1 MKKILLI
8 GGNYF
13 PELTGIGRYN
23 GEMMDWL
30 AQNGYECTVVT
41 TYPYYPQWKI
51 TPEYKRRSWWYSR
64 EKKGTINVHRC
75 PHYVPHQPKGLKRMM
90 LDLSFS
96 VSGFFK
102 ILQLAFGPKRELV
115 MVVSPPFVPG
125 FLGVLYKKL
134 RGARLA
140 VHIQDLQIEAARDLQ
155 MVRSKKM
162 IRLLFAME
170 GFILKRADHISSISN
185 GMVRKV
191 KEKTKRSTLFFPNWS
206 DTSKFYPLARKG
218 LKQQFGLAET
228 DKVVLY
234 SGAIGEKQGLDIILK
249 VAQILEGYS
258 DLKFIIC
265 GTGPYRANLE
275 EMATSMHVK
284 NILFMPLQPTEVLNQ
299 FLNMAD
305 IHLVIQKADASDLVM
320 PSKLTNILAVG
331 GLAIV
336 TANPGNSLY
345 DEVSSRRIGL
355 LSEAE
360 NAEALA
366 ESIKMGLME
375 DCSDYKERAR
385 DYAENYLSIDKV
397 MKRFTEEIGLYKKEI
412 KEGIQQEEPAK
423 AV

>member
-8 GGNYF
+8 GGNYS

-23 GEMMDWL
+23 GEMIDWL
-30 AQNGYECTVVT
+30 SQNGYQCTVVT

-51 TPEYKRRSWWYSR
+51 TPEYKRRSWRYSR
-64 EKKGTINVHRC
+64 EKKGTVEVHRC

-96 VSGFFK
+96 ISGFFK

-125 FLGVLYKKL
+125 FLGVLYKRI
-134 RGARLA
+134 RGAQL
-140 VHIQDLQIEAARDLQ
+140 VIHIQDLQIEAARDLE
-155 MVRSKKM
+155 MVRSNKM

-170 GFILKRADHISSISN
+170 GFILKRADYISSISN
-185 GMVRKV
+185 GMVRKIE
-191 KEKTKRSTLFFPNWS
+191 EKTKRDILFFPNWS
-206 DTSKFYPLARKG
+206 DTLRFYPLRVKG
-218 LKQQFGLAET
+218 LKHQFGFAET
-228 DKVVLY
+228 DKIILY

-249 VAQILEGYS
+249 VAQILEGDT

-265 GTGPYRANLE
+265 GTGPYKVSLE
-275 EMATSMHVK
+275 EMAANITVK
-284 NILFMPLQPTEVLNQ
+284 NILFMPLQPTEILNQ

-305 IHLVIQKADASDLVM
+305 IHLVIQRADASDLVM

-345 DEVSSRRIGL
+345 DEVSSHRIGL

-360 NAEALA
+360 NAGALA
-366 ESIKMGLME
+366 ESIKTGLTE
-375 DCSDYKERAR
+375 DYSDYRERAR
-385 DYAENYLSIDKV
+385 EYAENYLSIDKV
-397 MKRFTEEIGLYKKEI
+397 MKRFTKEIGLYKEEI
-412 KEGIQQEEPAK
+412 KEKAKQEPAQ
-423 AV
+423 AI

>member
-1 MKKILLI
+1 MRKVLLI
-8 GGNYF
+8 GGNYY

-41 TYPYYPQWKI
+41 TYPYYPQWKV
-51 TPEYKRRSWWYSR
+51 TDEYKGKSRWYTR
-64 EKKGTINVHRC
+64 EKKGPINVHRC
-75 PHYVPHQPKGLKRMM
+75 PHYVPKKPAGLKRMM
-90 LDLSFS
+90 LDLTFS
-96 VSGFFK
+96 IAGFFK
-102 ILQLAFGPKRELV
+102 IMQLVFGPRRDLV
-115 MVVSPPFVPG
+115 IVVSPPFVSG

-134 RGARLA
+134 RGAKLVA
-140 VHIQDLQIEAARDLQ
+140 HVQDMQIEAARDLQ
-155 MVRSKKM
+155 MVKSQRM
-162 IRLLFAME
+162 IRFLFAME
-170 GFILKRADHISSISN
+170 SFILRRADHISSISN

-191 KEKTKRSTLFFPNWS
+191 KDKTGKDILFFPNWS
-206 DTSKFYPLARKG
+206 YTSKFYPLPPAG
-218 LKQQFGLAET
+218 LKLQFNLAET
-228 DKVVLY
+228 DKVILY
-234 SGAIGEKQGLDIILK
+234 SGAIGEKQGLDIILQ
-249 VAQILEGYS
+249 VAQILEGYH

-275 EMATSMHVK
+275 EMATDMNIK

-331 GLAIV
+331 GLVIV

-366 ESIKMGLME
+366 KSIKIGLME
-375 DCSDYKERAR
+375 DCSGYKERAR
-385 DYAENYLSIDKV
+385 EYAENYLSIDKV
-397 MKRFTEEIGLYKKEI
+397 MKRFTEEIGFY
-412 KEGIQQEEPAK
+412 
-423 AV
+423 

>member
-8 GGNYF
+8 GGNYY

-30 AQNGYECTVVT
+30 SQNGYECTVVT

-51 TPEYKRRSWWYSR
+51 TPEYKRKSWWYSR
-64 EKKGTINVHRC
+64 EKKGNIIVHRC
-75 PHYVPHQPKGLKRMM
+75 PHYVPQQPKGLKRMM
-90 LDLSFS
+90 LDLSFT

-102 ILQLAFGPKRELV
+102 ILQIAFGPKRELV

-134 RGARLA
+134 RGARLIT
-140 VHIQDLQIEAARDLQ
+140 HIQDLQIEAARDLQ
-155 MVRSKKM
+155 MVRSQKM

-191 KEKTKRSTLFFPNWS
+191 REKTKRNTLFFPNWS
-206 DTSKFYPLARKG
+206 DTSKFYLLPVKG

-249 VAQILEGYS
+249 VAQMLDGLA

-265 GTGPYRANLE
+265 GTGPYKANLE
-275 EMATSMHVK
+275 QMAAQMKVK
-284 NILFMPLQPTEVLNQ
+284 NILFMPLQPTEVLNE
-299 FLNMAD
+299 FLNMTD

-331 GLAIV
+331 GLAII

-345 DEVSSRRIGL
+345 DEVSSHRIGL

-360 NAEALA
+360 NPEALA
-366 ESIKMGLME
+366 KAIKIGLME

-385 DYAENYLSIDKV
+385 EYAENYMSIDKV
-397 MKRFTEEIGLYKKEI
+397 MKRFTEEIGLSKEEGS
-412 KEGIQQEEPAK
+412 KELTQKPVET
-423 AV
+423 V

>member
-1 MKKILLI
+1 MLI
-8 GGNYF
+8 GGNYY

-30 AQNGYECTVVT
+30 SQNGYECTVVT

-51 TPEYKRRSWWYSR
+51 TPEYKRKSWWYSR
-64 EKKGTINVHRC
+64 EKKGNIVVHRC

-90 LDLSFS
+90 LDLSFT

-102 ILQLAFGPKRELV
+102 ILQIAFGPKRGLV

-134 RGARLA
+134 RGARL
-140 VHIQDLQIEAARDLQ
+140 VSHIQDLQIEAARDLQ
-155 MVRSKKM
+155 MVRSQKM

-191 KEKTKRSTLFFPNWS
+191 REKTKRNTLFFPNWS
-206 DTSKFYPLARKG
+206 DTSKFYLLPVKG

-249 VAQILEGYS
+249 VAQMLDGLA

-265 GTGPYRANLE
+265 GTGPYKANLE
-275 EMATSMHVK
+275 QMAAQMKVK
-284 NILFMPLQPTEVLNQ
+284 NILFMPLQPTEVLNE

-331 GLAIV
+331 GLAII

-345 DEVSSRRIGL
+345 DEVSSHRIGL

-360 NAEALA
+360 NPEALA
-366 ESIKMGLME
+366 KSIKIGLME

-385 DYAENYLSIDKV
+385 EYAENYLSIDKV
-397 MKRFTEEIGLYKKEI
+397 MKRFTEEIGLSKEERSKELTKKPV
-412 KEGIQQEEPAK
+412 KT
-423 AV
+423 V

>member
-8 GGNYF
+8 GGNYY

-30 AQNGYECTVVT
+30 SQNGYECTVVT

-51 TPEYKRRSWWYSR
+51 TPEYKRKSWWYSR
-64 EKKGTINVHRC
+64 EKKGNIIVHRC
-75 PHYVPHQPKGLKRMM
+75 PHYVPQQQKGLKRMM
-90 LDLSFS
+90 LDLSFP

-102 ILQLAFGPKRELV
+102 ILQIAFGPKRELV

-134 RGARLA
+134 RGARLIT
-140 VHIQDLQIEAARDLQ
+140 HIQDLQIEAARDLQ
-155 MVRSKKM
+155 MVRSQKM

-191 KEKTKRSTLFFPNWS
+191 REKTKRNTLFFPNWS
-206 DTSKFYPLARKG
+206 DTSKFYLLPVKG

-249 VAQILEGYS
+249 VAQMLDGLA

-265 GTGPYRANLE
+265 GTGPYKANLE
-275 EMATSMHVK
+275 QMAAQMKVK
-284 NILFMPLQPTEVLNQ
+284 NILFMPLQPTEVLNE
-299 FLNMAD
+299 FLNMTD

-331 GLAIV
+331 GLAII

-345 DEVSSRRIGL
+345 DEVSSHRIGL

-360 NAEALA
+360 NPEALA
-366 ESIKMGLME
+366 KAIKIGLME

-385 DYAENYLSIDKV
+385 EYAENYLSIDKV
-397 MKRFTEEIGLYKKEI
+397 MKRFTEEIGLSKEEGS
-412 KEGIQQEEPAK
+412 KELTQKPVET
-423 AV
+423 V

>member
-8 GGNYF
+8 GGNYY

-41 TYPYYPQWKI
+41 TYPYYPQWEI
-51 TPEYKRRSWWYSR
+51 TPEYKRRRWWYYR
-64 EKKGTINVHRC
+64 EKKGTIDVHRC

-96 VSGFFK
+96 IAGFFK
-102 ILQLAFGPKRELV
+102 IVQLAFGPKRELV

-134 RGARLA
+134 RGARLV
-140 VHIQDLQIEAARDLQ
+140 VHVQDLQIEAARDLQ
-155 MVRSKKM
+155 MVRSQRM
-162 IRLLFAME
+162 IRLLFTME
-170 GFILKRADHISSISN
+170 GFILKRADHISSISD
-185 GMVRKV
+185 GMVKKV
-191 KEKTKRSTLFFPNWS
+191 REKIQRNTLFFPNWS
-206 DTSKFYPLARKG
+206 DTSKFYPLTKKG
-218 LKQQFGLAET
+218 LKQQFGLTET

-249 VAQILEGYS
+249 VAQMIEDIS
-258 DLKFIIC
+258 NLKFIIC
-265 GTGPYRANLE
+265 GTGPYKADLE
-275 EMATSMHVK
+275 EMAARMKLK
-284 NILFMPLQPTEVLNQ
+284 NLLFMPLQPTEALNQ

-345 DEVSSRRIGL
+345 DEVSSRQIGL

-360 NAEALA
+360 NPEALA
-366 ESIKMGLME
+366 GSIRMGLME
-375 DCSDYKERAR
+375 DCSAFRERAR
-385 DYAENYLSIDKV
+385 EYAEHYLSIDKV
-397 MKRFTEEIGLYKKEI
+397 MKRFTEEIGLDKKEI
-412 KEGIQQEEPAK
+412 KETIKQEPAE

>member
-1 MKKILLI
+1 VKKILLI
-8 GGNYF
+8 GGNYY

-30 AQNGYECTVVT
+30 SQNGYECTVVT

-51 TPEYKRRSWWYSR
+51 TPEYKRKSWWYSR
-64 EKKGTINVHRC
+64 EKKGNIVVHRC

-90 LDLSFS
+90 LDLSFT

-102 ILQLAFGPKRELV
+102 ILQIAFGPKRGLV

-134 RGARLA
+134 RGASLIT
-140 VHIQDLQIEAARDLQ
+140 HIQDMQIEAARDLQ
-155 MVRSKKM
+155 MVRSQKM

-191 KEKTKRSTLFFPNWS
+191 REKTKRNILFFPNWS
-206 DTSKFYPLARKG
+206 DTSKFYLLPVKG

-249 VAQILEGYS
+249 VAQMLGGLA

-265 GTGPYRANLE
+265 GTGPYKANLE
-275 EMATSMHVK
+275 QMAAQMKVK
-284 NILFMPLQPTEVLNQ
+284 NILFMPLQPTEALNR

-331 GLAIV
+331 GLAII

-345 DEVSSRRIGL
+345 DEVSSHQIGL

-360 NAEALA
+360 NPEALA
-366 ESIKMGLME
+366 KSIKIGLME

-385 DYAENYLSIDKV
+385 EYAENYLSIDKV
-397 MKRFTEEIGLYKKEI
+397 MKRFTEEIGLSKEERS
-412 KEGIQQEEPAK
+412 KELTQKPVK
-423 AV
+423 TV

>member
-8 GGNYF
+8 GGNYS

-51 TPEYKRRSWWYSR
+51 TPEYKKKSWWYTR
-64 EKKGTINVHRC
+64 EKKGTIDVHRC
-75 PHYVPHQPKGLKRMM
+75 PHYVPKKPGGLKRMM
-90 LDLSFS
+90 LDLTFS
-96 VSGFFK
+96 ITGFFK
-102 ILQLAFGPKRELV
+102 IIQLAFGPKRDLV

-134 RGARLA
+134 RSTPLA

-155 MVRSKKM
+155 MVRSKRM
-162 IRLLFAME
+162 IRILFSME
-170 GFILKRADHISSISN
+170 SFILKRADHISSISN

-191 KEKTKRSTLFFPNWS
+191 REKTKKETLFFPNWS
-206 DTSKFYPLARKG
+206 DTAKFYPLHEKG
-218 LKQQFGLAET
+218 LKQRFGLAET

-249 VAQILEGYS
+249 VAQMLKGLP

-265 GTGPYRANLE
+265 GTGPYKADLE
-275 EMATSMHVK
+275 EMAERMNVK
-284 NILFMPLQPTEVLNQ
+284 NILFMPLQPTELLNQ

-305 IHLVIQKADASDLVM
+305 IHLVVQKADASDLVM

-355 LSEAE
+355 LAEAE
-360 NAEALA
+360 NPEALA
-366 ESIKMGLME
+366 GSIRAGLTE
-375 DCSDYKERAR
+375 DSSAYKERAR
-385 DYAENYLSIDKV
+385 AYAEDFLSIDKV
-397 MKRFTEEIGLYKKEI
+397 MRRFTEETGLSGKEVKKEI
-412 KEGIQQEEPAK
+412 KQEPAK
-423 AV
+423 AI